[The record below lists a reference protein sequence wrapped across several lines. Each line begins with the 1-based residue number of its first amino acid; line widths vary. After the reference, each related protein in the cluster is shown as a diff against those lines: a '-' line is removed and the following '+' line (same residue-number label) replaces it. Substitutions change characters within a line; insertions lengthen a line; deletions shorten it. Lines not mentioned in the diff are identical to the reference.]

1 MKTPLVN
8 TCRQIVSGVVLFF
21 LVIPSFA
28 LFSQGYTVEG
38 KVTDLES
45 GLPVPMA
52 TVYVNGT
59 TRGTITGPDGDF
71 SLEHVILPC
80 ELILSH
86 VSYELINVPLRDT
99 SHLKDLDFKM
109 EPRVIRLQEAT
120 IIRPN
125 LREEYLRHF
134 RFLFLGQDYEK
145 SGARILNDSVLIIRM
160 RENEQ
165 FSVEANGPIMIYLP
179 ETGYMLTMDLVR
191 FDLDYSEELE
201 GYHCSILGY
210 YYFEPMETGSRK
222 ERRLLARRRAETYYN
237 SSMHFC
243 RSLYHNQLMEN
254 GYLFKR
260 ACDPELEEGINPA
273 EVPDFIATYGP
284 DDFGNQRLLLTRF
297 ACSDFNILFYYNSRN
312 RPVDL
317 TYLQS
322 YRAKRSGLSFLKDS
336 VYIYPSGRI
345 PENSILFSG
354 YIGKK
359 GVASMLPRDYIPSM
373 Q

>member
-8 TCRQIVSGVVLFF
+8 INRQKVPGVVLFF
-21 LVIPSFA
+21 LIIPSFA

-45 GLPVPMA
+45 GLPIPMA

-59 TRGTITGPDGDF
+59 TRGTITGPNGDF
-71 SLEHVILPC
+71 RLERVILPC

-86 VSYELINVPLRDT
+86 VSYELIDIPLRDT
-99 SHLKDLDFKM
+99 AHLKELDFKM

-120 IIRPN
+120 IIRPQ
-125 LREEYLRHF
+125 LRDEYLRRF
-134 RFLFLGQDYEK
+134 RLWFLGVDYVE
-145 SGARILNDSVLIIRM
+145 SGARILNDSVLMFRM

-165 FSVEANGPIMIYLP
+165 FSVEASGPIMVYLP
-179 ETGYMLTMDLVR
+179 ETGYMLTMNLVR

-210 YYFEPMETGSRK
+210 YYFEPMATGSRK
-222 ERRLLARRRAETYYN
+222 EQRMRARRRAEVYYN

-254 GYLFKR
+254 GYLFQR
-260 ACDPELEEGINPA
+260 ACVPEVEEGVNPA

-284 DDFGNQRLLLTRF
+284 DDYGNQRLLLIRF
-297 ACSDFNILFYYNSRN
+297 VCPDFNILFHYNSRN

-317 TYLQS
+317 TYMQS
-322 YRAKRSGLSFLKDS
+322 YRVKRSGLSFLTDS

-354 YIGKK
+354 FIGKK